1 MPTTPT
7 TARADFVAGV
17 ATMMDAYIAANPTML
32 KRHYRSLPA
41 QFQDLPA
48 TYHDI
53 VGEEVSHSQGLRD
66 RVMSSAI
73 VLVTR
78 LTDNTETTDLHSI
91 LVDSLLD
98 WFTDHPSIVLGTVW
112 SRMSISEEAAGGDNQ
127 FLATRFQ
134 LPDHTVKEGRT

>member
-1 MPTTPT
+1 MPTS
-7 TARADFVAGV
+7 TARVDFVAGV
-17 ATMMDAYIAANPTML
+17 ASMMNAYIAGHQGRII
-32 KRHYRSLPA
+32 RHHRTLPA
-41 QFQDLPA
+41 QFKDLPA

-53 VGEEVSHSQGLRD
+53 VGETVHHANGLRD
-66 RVMSSAI
+66 RVMSSSI

-78 LTDNTETTDLHSI
+78 LTDNDETEDVHSA

-98 WFTDHPSIVLGTVW
+98 WFTSYPSIVPGTVW
-112 SRMSISEEAAGGDNQ
+112 SDMTVSQEATGEDNQ